1 MISVLLSAFNLNAEV
16 LKSPNGNLVVHFDLK
31 DGIPYYKVEYKN
43 MAVINESSLGLELKD
58 APALLDG
65 FELVEAQR
73 GTFDETWEPV
83 WGEWNSM
90 RSYYN

>member
-1 MISVLLSAFNLNAEV
+1 MRKIFYLMISVLLSAFNLNAEV

-58 APALLDG
+58 APALLEIG
-65 FELVEAQR
+65 RASCRERV
-73 GTFDETWEPV
+73 
-83 WGEWNSM
+83 
-90 RSYYN
+90 